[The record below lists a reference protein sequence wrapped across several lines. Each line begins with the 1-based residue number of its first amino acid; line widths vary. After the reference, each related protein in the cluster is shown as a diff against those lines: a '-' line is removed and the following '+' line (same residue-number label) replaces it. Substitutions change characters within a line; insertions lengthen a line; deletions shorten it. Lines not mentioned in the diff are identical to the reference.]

1 MNVMPASSYDTAMA
15 NARYGDMP
23 GTDVKIPKDMEK
35 IRAAATEFEAMFIGE
50 MLNHMF
56 EGIETDPMF
65 GGGSG
70 EKMWQGMMV
79 QEYGKIMARG
89 TNNIGL
95 SDHIQKAMIE
105 LQQNMQEGDA

>member
-1 MNVMPASSYDTAMA
+1 MSIMPSSSYDTAMA
-15 NARYGDMP
+15 TARYGKTP
-23 GTDVKIPKDMEK
+23 EAEVKIPKDMDK
-35 IRAAATEFEAMFIGE
+35 IREAAIEFEAMFIGE

-56 EGIETDPMF
+56 AGIDTDPMF

-70 EKMWQGMMV
+70 EKMWQGMMI

-95 SDHIQKAMIE
+95 ADHIQKAMIE
-105 LQQNMQEGDA
+105 LQQHMQEGDA